1 MSSVRSPA
9 YSPQEYLALD
19 RAADEKSEYWDGAL
33 YAMTGA
39 SRAHNLIAA
48 NVTTALNTQ
57 LRARSCEVYA
67 ADMRVRIPRSY
78 RYLYPDVV
86 VVCDEPQFE
95 DDEDDI
101 LLNPT
106 LVIEVLS
113 PSTEAYDW
121 GKKFDSYRRI
131 PTVAA
136 YLLIA
141 QDERRVHLYTRQTD
155 NQWLFAAFTE
165 AEDVVNLPAIGCT
178 LPLTDIYDKVNLP
191 TSVE

>member
-1 MSSVRSPA
+1 MPSVRSPT

-19 RAADEKSEYWDGAL
+19 RAAEAKSEYWDGAL

-39 SRAHNLIAA
+39 SRAHNLIAVNLA
-48 NVTTALNTQ
+48 TALNTQ
-57 LRARSCEVYA
+57 LRARPCEVYV

-95 DDEDDI
+95 DDQDDI

-106 LVIEVLS
+106 LVVEVLS
-113 PSTEAYDW
+113 PSTEAYDR
-121 GKKFDSYRRI
+121 GKKFGSYRLI

-136 YLLIA
+136 YLLVA
-141 QDERRVHLYTRQTD
+141 QDERRVHLYTRQPD
-155 NQWLFAAFTE
+155 NQWLFAQFTDG
-165 AEDVVNLPAIGCT
+165 AAVIGLPAIGCA
-178 LPLTDIYDKVNLP
+178 LPLADIYTKVSLP
-191 TSVE
+191 PSIE